1 MPKWNVAVHYS
12 RIQTNTLVV
21 LFLVMHPQNI
31 GMNSMVDECSRGFD
45 FCQYEAC

>member
-1 MPKWNVAVHYS
+1 MPKWNVAVHFS

-31 GMNSMVDECSRGFD
+31 GVGECSRGGD
-45 FCQYEAC
+45 FCQQEVS